1 MSSPLGISFKLAEG
15 KGIQSANEGGISQYR
30 VVDNKAVKSI
40 FGNAQFSPY
49 PSTYNNESGSVEGM
63 RQASDVHDDNA
74 NDIRVSSIIEYTNQK
89 NPQGG
94 LLYPA
99 MKLDYSHFA
108 YLKNLG
114 VYPNNRLIVARRFAG
129 GVGNDLTQIGG
140 TPLATIV
147 SYFSDAEDTLSITYG
162 EEWTEAEG
170 GFEEVLNDIGED
182 ILQGDNRGGKL
193 GSGLAAALNVIPL
206 PAITEGLQLEVLNKL
221 GLSGAGQGFGKSPMG
236 NPNIIREAKQRK
248 ILKKAEAG
256 SGLKAAFTVKM
267 TVEYEQKF
275 IGGLDP
281 TLVYMDL
288 IQNALT
294 FGTSDS
300 AFQFSPAFGMG
311 ATNLIKNLISGD
323 IGAIIQSIT
332 QFVSSLV
339 ESLGKVI
346 QEFVA
351 NVIDPP
357 SGDGDQKDPKPSELA
372 AAAANSIMNF
382 VRATFAAT
390 VGTVISKYKIR
401 LMGISNALTGSPS
414 APWHITLGNPKK
426 PIFTSGD
433 MVCSD
438 INLTLGKTLAF
449 NDLPS
454 TIKLELTFTN
464 ARNLG
469 AQEIFN
475 RLNTGRGRSYVRLN
489 KSFVEVSDG
498 EVEETVKKEVERIN
512 KEKGLSGSNDQIKIT
527 DEGNGKGQSGS
538 GGSGSVIIKDD
549 YPVVFNPESGFVWGE
564 KPPVTNDT
572 AKIGDPTG
580 SQSGLSQSNTI
591 PPTGSSQSTATNL
604 TPGVSASTPQ
614 PETLPATPTPQPQ
627 PPKPDVNLTVS
638 GAIST
643 GGDPVVFVKNNGV
656 IIKEVTYSATTF
668 TLARAI
674 ETMQFQV
681 DNFGVSG
688 DDGEFYPAKPKE
700 GFV

>member
-1 MSSPLGISFKLAEG
+1 MSSPLGLSFKLKED

-40 FGNAQFSPY
+40 FGNSQFSPY
-49 PSTYNNESGSVEGM
+49 PSTYNKESGSVEGI
-63 RQASDVHDDNA
+63 RQARDVHDDNA
-74 NDIRVSSIIEYTNQK
+74 NNTSVESIIEYTNQK
-89 NPQGG
+89 NPQTGS

-147 SYFSDAEDTLSITYG
+147 SYFSDTEDTLSITYG
-162 EEWTEAEG
+162 EEWTDAEG

-248 ILKKAEAG
+248 VLKKAEAG

-300 AFQFSPAFGMG
+300 AFQFSPAFAAG
-311 ATNLIKNLISGD
+311 ATGLISKLISGD
-323 IGAIIQSIT
+323 IGAIIQAIT
-332 QFVSSLV
+332 SFVSSIV
-339 ESLGKVI
+339 EALGNVI
-346 QEFVA
+346 SEFV
-351 NVIDPP
+351 NNIVDPP
-357 SGDGDQKDPKPSELA
+357 SGDGDKEEPSARDLA
-372 AAAANSIMNF
+372 EAAKNTILNF
-382 VRATFAAT
+382 VRATFQAT

-433 MVCSD
+433 MLCSD
-438 INLTLGKTLAF
+438 VTLTLGKTLAF

-454 TIKLELTFTN
+454 TIKLDLTFTN

-475 RLNTGRGRSYVRLN
+475 RLNTGRGRSYVRFN
-489 KSFVEVSDG
+489 KSFVEVADG

-512 KEKGLSGSNDQIKIT
+512 KEKGLSGSNDTIPQT
-527 DEGNGKGQSGS
+527 
-538 GGSGSVIIKDD
+538 GGGTGGGGTGSVVIKDD
-549 YPVVFNPESGFVWGE
+549 YPVVFDPQSGFVWGE

-580 SQSGLSQSNTI
+580 SQSGASQSNTL
-591 PPTGSSQSTATNL
+591 PPTGSSQSTPGIEQ
-604 TPGVSASTPQ
+604 TPGGSASTPQ
-614 PETLPATPTPQPQ
+614 PENVPAQNTPAAWTPGEVVKTGTVQPSRWTGQ
-627 PPKPDVNLTVS
+627 GAPP
-638 GAIST
+638 
-643 GGDPVVFVKNNGV
+643 
-656 IIKEVTYSATTF
+656 IIKWTVKKAVTEGSYTGEYTDL
-668 TLARAI
+668 TGI
-674 ETMQFQV
+674 TVEETYKDLGFAVTKITQNAQYDV
-681 DNFGVSG
+681 DSI
-688 DDGEFYPAKPKE
+688 
-700 GFV
+700 

>member
-1 MSSPLGISFKLAEG
+1 MSSPLGLSFENK
-15 KGIQSANEGGISQYR
+15 KQGIQSAFNEGGANSVYR

-40 FGNAQFSPY
+40 FGSAQFSPY
-49 PSTYNNESGSVEGM
+49 PSTTEKESGNVTGM
-63 RQASDVHDDNA
+63 RQATDVHNDEA
-74 NDIRVSSIIEYTNQK
+74 NDTSIIELIKYTNQT
-89 NPQGG
+89 NPQTGSS
-94 LLYPA
+94 LYPA
-99 MKLDYSHFA
+99 MRLDYSHFA
-108 YLKNLG
+108 YLRNLG

-140 TPLATIV
+140 TPLSTIV
-147 SYFSDAEDTLSITYG
+147 SYFSDQEDTLSIGYS
-162 EEWTEAEG
+162 EEWTEADG
-170 GFEEVLNDIGED
+170 GFEDVLNDIGED

-193 GSGLAAALNVIPL
+193 GSGLGAALNIIPL

-256 SGLKAAFTVKM
+256 SGLKASFIVKM

-300 AFQFSPAFGMG
+300 AFQFSPAFGLG

-323 IGAIIQSIT
+323 IGAIIQAIT
-332 QFVSSLV
+332 SFVSSIV
-339 ESLGKVI
+339 EALGSVI
-346 QEFVA
+346 REFIA

-357 SGDGDQKDPKPSELA
+357 EGDGDKKEQKPSELA
-372 AAAANSIMNF
+372 AAAGNAILNY
-382 VRATFAAT
+382 VKATLQAT
-390 VGTVISKYKIR
+390 IGTVISKYKVR
-401 LMGISNALTGSPS
+401 LMGISNSLTGSPS

-433 MVCSD
+433 MLCSD

-454 TIKLELTFTN
+454 TIKLDLTFTN

-475 RLNTGRGRSYVRLN
+475 RLNTGKGRSYVRLN
-489 KSFVEVSDG
+489 KSFVEVADG

-512 KEKGLSGSNDQIKIT
+512 KEKGLSGSNDQIT
-527 DEGNGKGQSGS
+527 QT
-538 GGSGSVIIKDD
+538 GGGTGGGGTNSVIIKDD
-549 YPVVFNPESGFVWGE
+549 YPVVFNPKSGFVWGE

-572 AKIGDPTG
+572 SKIGVQPGGTTVELSPELSAILKQLFG
-580 SQSGLSQSNTI
+580 ASQSSPL
-591 PPTGSSQSTATNL
+591 PPAGDSQSTSTNL
-604 TPGVSASTPQ
+604 TPGVSASTPK

-627 PPKPDVNLTVS
+627 PPP
-638 GAIST
+638 
-643 GGDPVVFVKNNGV
+643 
-656 IIKEVTYSATTF
+656 
-668 TLARAI
+668 
-674 ETMQFQV
+674 
-681 DNFGVSG
+681 
-688 DDGEFYPAKPKE
+688 
-700 GFV
+700 